1 MLFLEKLLKYFKTQP
16 VVKAWLFGSY
26 AKGEETSHSDVDILV
41 RYDEKAR
48 ISLFTISHMMRAL
61 EKVTGKQ
68 VDLVEEGCLL
78 PFAVET
84 ADRDKIL
91 IYERDN

>member
-1 MLFLEKLLKYFKTQP
+1 
-16 VVKAWLFGSY
+16 
-26 AKGEETSHSDVDILV
+26 
-41 RYDEKAR
+41 
-48 ISLFTISHMMRAL
+48 MMGAL

-78 PFAVET
+78 LFAAET